1 MRAPVLRSERL
12 PFGERLHIERF
23 RFANGLE
30 LLVLPDSTAKIIS
43 YNTWFR
49 VGSRDEITNK
59 TGIAHLLEHM
69 MFIATKNMPEGTF
82 DKLIEHA
89 GGESNAATW
98 VDWTY
103 YHENLPS
110 SELPL
115 AIKVEADRMQNLVL
129 GKARVASE
137 IEVVTSERRD
147 RVDDDVEGHATEVLY
162 ANAFGKTHPYGWPTI
177 GWKSDI
183 KGYEAKDCATFYKQH
198 YAPNRATIVVA
209 GDVDPS
215 DVAKRIQKAYGNI
228 PASKKA
234 RAAMPAMTRRPAAK
248 EKTLRLSTPTP
259 KIAMAWHAPGYAER
273 DHAVA
278 LIIGQL
284 LTGGRSARLFRELV
298 HTKELATEV
307 RAGIAPFEHASL
319 FDISASAREGVAIEK
334 SRTAIEKALKR
345 LRTDE
350 VDATELEKVKNRYE
364 LGFLSS
370 LETVSGKAEQI
381 GFSALVANDPTHS
394 FKRLEEVRSVTPA
407 DVLRVSQA
415 IFSAP
420 PTVVLVEPKASTK
433 AVHA

>member
-12 PFGERLHIERF
+12 PFGDRLHIERF
-23 RFANGLE
+23 RFDNGLE
-30 LLVLPDSTAKIIS
+30 LLVLPDSSAKIIS

-49 VGSRDEITNK
+49 VGSRDEVTNK

-69 MFIATKNMPEGTF
+69 MFIATKNMAEGEF

-98 VDWTY
+98 TDWTY

-137 IEVVTSERRD
+137 IEVVTSERRNV
-147 RVDDDVEGHATEVLY
+147 VDDDVEGRVAEVLY

-183 KGYEAKDCATFYKQH
+183 EGYEAKDCASFYKTH
-198 YAPNRATIVVA
+198 YAPNRATIVIA
-209 GDVDPS
+209 GDVDPA
-215 DVAKRIQKAYGNI
+215 DVAKRIQKAYGAI
-228 PASKKA
+228 PASKKV
-234 RAAMPAMTRRPAAK
+234 RAEMQPTKPRPAS
-248 EKTLRLSTPTP
+248 EKTLRLPTPTE
-259 KIAMAWHAPGYAER
+259 KIAMAWHAPRYADR

-278 LIIGQL
+278 LIISQL
-284 LTGGRSARLFRELV
+284 LTGGRSARLFRELIHV
-298 HTKELATEV
+298 KELATEV
-307 RAGIAPFEHASL
+307 RAGAVPFEHASL
-319 FDISASAREGVAIEK
+319 FDVSASAREGVAIQK
-334 SRTAIEKALKR
+334 SREVIEKALKK
-345 LRTDE
+345 LSTTLVEKD
-350 VDATELEKVKNRYE
+350 ELEKVKNRYE

-381 GFSALVANDPTHS
+381 GFSALVAHDPTHS
-394 FKRLEEVRSVTPA
+394 FKRLEEVRSVTPE
-407 DVLRVSQA
+407 DVRRVSRA
-415 IFSAP
+415 IFSGP
-420 PTVVLVEPKASTK
+420 CTTVLVVPSKSGKAARS
-433 AVHA
+433 